1 MGTAATTLAT
11 LVNEVVNITTPKVSY
26 STLEDVASSYDK
38 PCVFIY
44 ISYVD
49 GLDGSNILLLKE
61 EDVMVITDLMMGGD
75 GTNTDLEISEMH
87 LSAIGEAMNQMMGS
101 AATSL
106 SSMLNKKVDITPP
119 VANRFDINTNI
130 LSDEIGRAHV

>member
-1 MGTAATTLAT
+1 MDGMLSQEEINALLGEMSSSDTEEESSGIGEELLTDVEKDAVGEISNISMGTAATTLAT

-61 EDVMVITDLMMGGD
+61 EDVM
-75 GTNTDLEISEMH
+75 
-87 LSAIGEAMNQMMGS
+87 
-101 AATSL
+101 
-106 SSMLNKKVDITPP
+106 
-119 VANRFDINTNI
+119 
-130 LSDEIGRAHV
+130 EIGRAHV